1 MQGLFSQTAAR
12 LLFLKRHQENLLP
25 NNLLF
30 ASLFLLGW
38 LLFTPSSWRCYIS
51 LIDSKLPADF
61 AFADLNKKHWQNH
74 DFRRLIYLGHGIWPI
89 WTALFVALILWLLDI
104 EGSTII
110 LTTSYAFIFSIIS
123 GLLGS
128 FTISAAFGMI
138 TGSIGGI
145 LLSMPIGLSGD
156 IIFSMAENIAI
167 AVMLNLG
174 GDFQAPVL
182 ENDLYALLTVLLGI
196 FTASQAGSVMYRA
209 STHFNY
215 SQNLTGANRQIG
227 SIVLGVLISSGAVFL
242 MTKFISILAHSA
254 ATLMESGILFSLV
267 YDTLI
272 SVAFGLS
279 LLFIW
284 GWQTAR
290 WKQSLLLGIALS
302 VTFSLFS
309 FIINRLNE
317 HAFLNELIAGLHG
330 GVENA
335 LLFVLLFAF
344 PYVLAR
350 RIANPWTGI
359 IAGIFGS
366 AGTYITFS
374 VIMGQYSLQFILILV
389 TFVFFLG
396 FTVPL
401 WRPLLFYPF
410 LSAWNLLLYRADEKR
425 LDHSNSLIR
434 WHSAFWDEYQY
445 LPLFGLENYLVMVAE
460 RNPLE
465 GQKALEYL
473 STSPQSWAA
482 RAAQI
487 ELDARRLESCID
499 VNRISKAYRR
509 LAAGELTGPA
519 SALLRSFSRLSRDVE
534 AALSQESFYNQRLA
548 LDAVEERLD
557 GLLREL
563 TRSSEPYALR
573 FRPIAGRWRQ
583 ILAGYTKTL
592 SEAVESRQEIN
603 NPYIIGIP
611 LTEHQEIFVGRSDV
625 SEHIEQLLLDYRCPP
640 LLLYGQRRTGKT
652 SLLNNLGRLLPSTLI
667 PLFVDLQ
674 GPTSLAKDYEGFLY
688 NLSRAMRASAKRHR
702 ELILPPLA
710 RADLEA
716 DPFTCFDEWLDEI
729 ENKLSPKQTV
739 LLTLDEF
746 SALEHIFNK
755 GYLDEASVLGMFRH
769 LIQHRPRFKIL
780 LSGSHTLD
788 EFERWASY
796 LINVQTVHLSYLQAS
811 EALQLIEQ
819 PVQDFR
825 LRYDYAASQRV
836 MQITR
841 CHPALIQLLCAEIV
855 TLKNKQNIMERRL
868 AILDDVESAIPG
880 ALQHGR
886 FFFADITNNQISRK
900 GVELLCFLA
909 KQGEGYIISEESICA
924 RNLNQENC
932 KQVLSNLL
940 HRELIEELGGGYR
953 FQVELI
959 RCWFASI
966 DYEL

>member
-1 MQGLFSQTAAR
+1 MRGLFSQTAAR
-12 LLFLKRHQENLLP
+12 LLFLKRHQESLLP
-25 NNLLF
+25 DNPLF
-30 ASLFLLGW
+30 ASLFLLSW
-38 LLFTPSSWRCYIS
+38 LLFTPSSWRCYIA

-61 AFADLNKKHWQNH
+61 SFADLSKRHWQNP
-74 DFRRLIYLGHGIWPI
+74 DFRRLVYLGHGIWSL
-89 WTALFVALILWLLDI
+89 WTTCIVILGLWLFNVDSDI
-104 EGSTII
+104 II
-110 LTTSYAFIFSIIS
+110 LTGSYAFVFSIIS

-128 FTISAAFGMI
+128 FTVSTAFGMI

-145 LLSMPIGLSGD
+145 FLSIPIGLSGD
-156 IIFSMAENIAI
+156 IVFSMAENIAI
-167 AVMLNLG
+167 VVMLSLSDNL
-174 GDFQAPVL
+174 QAPVL
-182 ENDLYALLTVLLGI
+182 ENNQYALLTVLLGI
-196 FTASQAGSVMYRA
+196 FIASQAGSIMYRT
-209 STHFNY
+209 STNFTHTH
-215 SQNLTGANRQIG
+215 SLMGANRQIG
-227 SIVLGVLISSGAVFL
+227 SVVIGVLISGIAVFL
-242 MTKFISILAHSA
+242 MTKFIGILAHGA
-254 ATLMESGILFSLV
+254 AKLMENGILFSIV
-267 YDTLI
+267 YDALI
-272 SVAFGLS
+272 SITFGLT

-284 GWQTAR
+284 GWHTGR
-290 WKQSLLLGIALS
+290 WKQGLLFGIILS
-302 VTFSLFS
+302 ATFSLFS
-309 FIINRLNE
+309 FIINQLSNFLSLNQ
-317 HAFLNELIAGLHG
+317 LTTGLHG

-366 AGTYITFS
+366 AGIYVTFS
-374 VIMGQYSLQFILILV
+374 VIVGQYSLQFILILV
-389 TFVFFLG
+389 TFVFLLG
-396 FTVPL
+396 FTVTL

-425 LDHSNSLIR
+425 IGNSNSLIR

-465 GQKALEYL
+465 AQKALEYL
-473 STSPQSWAA
+473 STSTQSWAA

-487 ELDARRLESCID
+487 ELDARRLESCDI
-499 VNRISKAYRR
+499 VNRISKAYRH

-534 AALSQESFYNQRLA
+534 AALAQESFYNQRLA

-563 TRSSEPYALR
+563 TRSAEPYALR
-573 FRPIAGRWRQ
+573 FRPIAARWRQ
-583 ILAGYTKTL
+583 ILADYTKTL

-674 GPTSLAKDYEGFLY
+674 GPTSLARDYEGFLY

-702 ELILPPLA
+702 ELDLPPLT
-710 RADLEA
+710 RENLQA
-716 DPFTCFDEWLDEI
+716 DPFTYFDEWLDEI
-729 ENKLSPKQTV
+729 EAQLTPKQTV

-755 GYLDEASVLGMFRH
+755 GFLDEASVLGMFRH

-819 PVQDFR
+819 PVKDFT
-825 LRYDYAASQRV
+825 LRYDYSASQRV

-855 TLKNKQNIMERRL
+855 TLKNKQNVAERRL
-868 AILDDVESAIPG
+868 AKLNDVEVAVPG

-886 FFFADITNNQISRK
+886 FFFADITNNQVPRE

-909 KQGEGYIISEESICA
+909 KQGEGYMMSETDLHDSYADKENF
-924 RNLNQENC
+924 RQMLNH
-932 KQVLSNLL
+932 LL
-940 HRELIEELGGGYR
+940 HRELLEELADGYR
-953 FQVELI
+953 FQVELV
-959 RCWFASI
+959 RRWFASI
-966 DYEL
+966 DYDL